1 MKILLYAHGGS
12 KNHGCEAIVRS
23 TKLLLTM
30 ADHITLLSYNPDED
44 LYYKLDNLVDI
55 YREINPVK
63 KNNIDFICA
72 YIEQKLF
79 KNYHRMDAL
88 QHKEAIEKLD
98 DDYDYALFI
107 GGDNYCYSDVKNY
120 AYINQYVRNKVK
132 KTVLWGCS
140 VEPELCKDKTIKKD
154 IEKYSFILARE
165 SISYKALKEIN
176 SNTYLLPDPAFF
188 LQKEEVDIPEGFIPN
203 ETVGINLSPLI
214 FKYGNECNIL
224 NSFIKLIDYIL
235 FNSKDQVALIP
246 HVVWH
251 HNDDQKVLYTLYE
264 KYKDNDRVL
273 LIDDHNCMQQKFIIS
288 QCKRFV
294 GARTHST
301 IAAYSTCV
309 PTLVVGYSVK
319 AKGIAKD
326 LFGNIDNYVLPVQ
339 NIADSDQLTEKY
351 KWLVEHEEEIKSKLL
366 QKSLEMKELENEYNK
381 LF

>member
-63 KNNIDFICA
+63 KSNIDFICA

-154 IEKYSFILARE
+154 IEKYTFILARE

-188 LQKEEVDIPEGFIPN
+188 LPKEEVNIPEGFIPN
-203 ETVGINLSPLI
+203 ETIGINLSPLI

-224 NSFIKLIDYIL
+224 NSFKKLIDYIL

-251 HNDDQKVLYTLYE
+251 HNNDQKVLCTLYE

-273 LIDDHNCMQQKFIIS
+273 LINDHNCMQQKFIIS

-351 KWLVEHEEEIKSKLL
+351 KWLVEHEEEIKNKLL

>member
-30 ADHITLLSYNPDED
+30 ADHITLLSYNPEED

-72 YIEQKLF
+72 YVEQKLF

-120 AYINQYVRNKVK
+120 AYINQYVRKKVR

-154 IEKYSFILARE
+154 IEKYTFILARE

-188 LQKEEVDIPEGFIPN
+188 LPKEEVNIPEGFILN
-203 ETVGINLSPLI
+203 ETIGINLSPLI

-224 NSFIKLIDYIL
+224 NSFKKLIDYIL

-251 HNDDQKVLYTLYE
+251 HNNDQKVLYTLYE

-273 LIDDHNCMQQKFIIS
+273 LINDHNCMQQKFIIS

>member
-30 ADHITLLSYNPDED
+30 ADHITLLSYNPEED

-72 YIEQKLF
+72 YVEQKFF

-132 KTVLWGCS
+132 NTVLWGCS

-188 LQKEEVDIPEGFIPN
+188 LPKEEVDIPEGFIPN

-235 FNSKDQVALIP
+235 FNSKNQVALIP

-351 KWLVEHEEEIKSKLL
+351 KWLVKHEEKIKNKLL
-366 QKSLEMKELENEYNK
+366 QKSLEMKELKNEYNK

>member
-30 ADHITLLSYNPDED
+30 ADHITLLSYNPEED

-63 KNNIDFICA
+63 KNDVDFICA
-72 YIEQKLF
+72 YIEQKIF

-120 AYINQYVRNKVK
+120 AYINQYVRKKVR

-188 LQKEEVDIPEGFIPN
+188 LPKEEVDIPEGFIPN
-203 ETVGINLSPLI
+203 ETIGINLSPLI

-235 FNSKDQVALIP
+235 VNSKNQVALIP

>member
-30 ADHITLLSYNPDED
+30 ADHITLLSYNPEED

-72 YIEQKLF
+72 YVEQKLF

-120 AYINQYVRNKVK
+120 AYINHYVRKKVR

-154 IEKYSFILARE
+154 IEKYTFILARE
-165 SISYKALKEIN
+165 SLSYKALKEIN

-188 LQKEEVDIPEGFIPN
+188 LPKEEVNIPEGFIPN
-203 ETVGINLSPLI
+203 ETIGINLSPLI

-224 NSFIKLIDYIL
+224 NSFKKLIDYIL

-251 HNDDQKVLYTLYE
+251 HNNDQKVLYTLYE

-273 LIDDHNCMQQKFIIS
+273 LINDHNCMQQKFIIS

>member
-188 LQKEEVDIPEGFIPN
+188 LPKEEVDIPEGFIPN
-203 ETVGINLSPLI
+203 ETIGINLSPLI
-214 FKYGNECNIL
+214 FKYGNKCNIL
-224 NSFIKLIDYIL
+224 NSFKKLIDYIL

-251 HNDDQKVLYTLYE
+251 HNNDQKVLYTLYE

-273 LIDDHNCMQQKFIIS
+273 LINDHNCMQQKFIIS

>member
-23 TKLLLTM
+23 TKLLLTV

-63 KNNIDFICA
+63 KNNVDFICA

-88 QHKEAIEKLD
+88 QHKEAIEKLED
-98 DDYDYALFI
+98 GYDYALFI

-120 AYINQYVRNKVK
+120 AYINQCVRKKVR

-154 IEKYSFILARE
+154 IEKYTFILARE

-188 LQKEEVDIPEGFIPN
+188 LPKEEVNIPEGFIPN
-203 ETVGINLSPLI
+203 ETIGINLSPLI

-224 NSFIKLIDYIL
+224 NSFKKLIDYIL

-251 HNDDQKVLYTLYE
+251 HNNDQKVLYTLYE

-273 LIDDHNCMQQKFIIS
+273 LINDHNCMQQKFIIS

>member
-23 TKLLLTM
+23 TKLLLNT

-44 LYYKLDNLVDI
+44 LYYKLDDVVDI
-55 YREINPVK
+55 YREINQVK
-63 KNNIDFICA
+63 KNNFDFIFA
-72 YIEQKLF
+72 YIVQKLF
-79 KNYHRMDAL
+79 KNYNHMDAL
-88 QHKEAIEKLD
+88 QHKEAIENLD

-120 AYINQYVRNKVK
+120 AYINQYVRKKVK

-188 LQKEEVDIPEGFIPN
+188 LPKEEVDIPAGFIPN

-224 NSFIKLIDYIL
+224 NSFKKLIDYIL
-235 FNSKDQVALIP
+235 FNSKDKVALIP
-246 HVVWH
+246 HAIWH
-251 HNDDQKVLYTLYE
+251 HNDDKRVLYTLYE

-288 QCKRFV
+288 KCKRFV

>member
-165 SISYKALKEIN
+165 SISYEALKEIN

-188 LQKEEVDIPEGFIPN
+188 LPKEEVDIPEGFIPN
-203 ETVGINLSPLI
+203 KTVGINLSPLI

-235 FNSKDQVALIP
+235 VNSKNQVALIP

>member
-235 FNSKDQVALIP
+235 FNSKNQVALIP

>member
-203 ETVGINLSPLI
+203 ETVGINLSPFI

>member
-30 ADHITLLSYNPDED
+30 ANHITLLSYNPDED

-165 SISYKALKEIN
+165 SISYKALKVIN

-188 LQKEEVDIPEGFIPN
+188 LPKEEVDIPEGFIPN

-235 FNSKDQVALIP
+235 VNSKNQVALIP

-351 KWLVEHEEEIKSKLL
+351 KWLVEHEEEIKNKLL

>member
-63 KNNIDFICA
+63 KNDVDFICA
-72 YIEQKLF
+72 YIEQKIF

-120 AYINQYVRNKVK
+120 VYINQYVRNKVK

-188 LQKEEVDIPEGFIPN
+188 LPKEEVDTPARFIPN

-224 NSFIKLIDYIL
+224 NSFKKLIDYIL
-235 FNSKDQVALIP
+235 FNSKNQVALIP

-251 HNDDQKVLYTLYE
+251 HNDDQRVLYTLYE

-351 KWLVEHEEEIKSKLL
+351 KWLVEHEEEIKNKLL

>member
-251 HNDDQKVLYTLYE
+251 HNDDQKVLYSLYE

>member
-23 TKLLLTM
+23 TKLLLTV

-63 KNNIDFICA
+63 KNNVDFICA

-88 QHKEAIEKLD
+88 QHKEAIEKLK

-120 AYINQYVRNKVK
+120 AYINQYVRKKVR

-140 VEPELCKDKTIKKD
+140 VEPGLCKDKTIKKD

-188 LQKEEVDIPEGFIPN
+188 LPKEEVDIPEGFIPN
-203 ETVGINLSPLI
+203 KTVGINLSPLI

-224 NSFIKLIDYIL
+224 NSFKKLIDYIL

>member
-188 LQKEEVDIPEGFIPN
+188 LPKEEVDIPEGFIPN
-203 ETVGINLSPLI
+203 ETIGINLSPLI
-214 FKYGNECNIL
+214 FKYGNEYNIL
-224 NSFIKLIDYIL
+224 NSFKKLIDYIL

-251 HNDDQKVLYTLYE
+251 HNNDQKVLYTLYE

-273 LIDDHNCMQQKFIIS
+273 LINDHNCMQQKFIIS

>member
-120 AYINQYVRNKVK
+120 AYINQYVRKKVK

-140 VEPELCKDKTIKKD
+140 VEPELCKDKIIKKD

-165 SISYKALKEIN
+165 SISFKALKEIN

-188 LQKEEVDIPEGFIPN
+188 LPKEEVDIPEGFIPN

-235 FNSKDQVALIP
+235 FNSRNQVALIP

-264 KYKDNDRVL
+264 KYKDNNRVL

>member
-30 ADHITLLSYNPDED
+30 ANHITLLSYNPDED

-188 LQKEEVDIPEGFIPN
+188 LPKEEVDIPEGFIPN
-203 ETVGINLSPLI
+203 KTVGINLSPLI

-235 FNSKDQVALIP
+235 VNSKNQVALIP

>member
-55 YREINPVK
+55 YREINLVK
-63 KNNIDFICA
+63 KNNVGFLCA
-72 YIEQKLF
+72 YVEQKLF

-120 AYINQYVRNKVK
+120 AYINQYVRKKVK

-140 VEPELCKDKTIKKD
+140 VEPELCKDKIIKKD

-165 SISYKALKEIN
+165 SISFKALKEIN

-188 LQKEEVDIPEGFIPN
+188 LPKEEVDIPEGFIPN

-235 FNSKDQVALIP
+235 FNSRNQVALIP

-264 KYKDNDRVL
+264 KYKDNNRVL

>member
-30 ADHITLLSYNPDED
+30 ANHITLLSYNPDED

-63 KNNIDFICA
+63 RNNVDFICA
-72 YIEQKLF
+72 YVEQKLF

-140 VEPELCKDKTIKKD
+140 VEPELCMDKTIKKD

-188 LQKEEVDIPEGFIPN
+188 LPKEEVDIPEGFIPN

-235 FNSKDQVALIP
+235 VNSKNQVALIP

-339 NIADSDQLTEKY
+339 NIADSEQLTEKY
-351 KWLVEHEEEIKSKLL
+351 KWLVEHEEEIKNKLL

>member
-1 MKILLYAHGGS
+1 M
-12 KNHGCEAIVRS
+12 
-23 TKLLLTM
+23 
-30 ADHITLLSYNPDED
+30 
-44 LYYKLDNLVDI
+44 
-55 YREINPVK
+55 
-63 KNNIDFICA
+63 
-72 YIEQKLF
+72 
-79 KNYHRMDAL
+79 
-88 QHKEAIEKLD
+88 
-98 DDYDYALFI
+98 
-107 GGDNYCYSDVKNY
+107 
-120 AYINQYVRNKVK
+120 
-132 KTVLWGCS
+132 
-140 VEPELCKDKTIKKD
+140 
-154 IEKYSFILARE
+154 
-165 SISYKALKEIN
+165 
-176 SNTYLLPDPAFF
+176 
-188 LQKEEVDIPEGFIPN
+188 
-203 ETVGINLSPLI
+203 
-214 FKYGNECNIL
+214 
-224 NSFIKLIDYIL
+224 
-235 FNSKDQVALIP
+235 IP

>member
-55 YREINPVK
+55 YREINPIK

-72 YIEQKLF
+72 YVEQKLF
-79 KNYHRMDAL
+79 KKYHRMDAL

-140 VEPELCKDKTIKKD
+140 VEPKLCKDKTIKKD

-176 SNTYLLPDPAFF
+176 NNTYLLPDPAFF
-188 LQKEEVDIPEGFIPN
+188 LPKEEVDIPEGFIPN
-203 ETVGINLSPLI
+203 KTVGINLSPLI
-214 FKYGNECNIL
+214 FKYGNEYNIL

-264 KYKDNDRVL
+264 KYKDNNRVL

-351 KWLVEHEEEIKSKLL
+351 KWLVEHDEEIKNKLL

>member
-23 TKLLLTM
+23 TKLLLNT

-44 LYYKLDNLVDI
+44 LYYKLDDVVDI
-55 YREINPVK
+55 YREINQVK
-63 KNNIDFICA
+63 KNNFDFIFA
-72 YIEQKLF
+72 YIVQKLF
-79 KNYHRMDAL
+79 KNYNHMDAL
-88 QHKEAIEKLD
+88 QHKEAIENLD

-120 AYINQYVRNKVK
+120 AYINQYVRKKVK

-188 LQKEEVDIPEGFIPN
+188 LPKEEVDIPAGFIPN

-224 NSFIKLIDYIL
+224 NSFKKLIDYIL
-235 FNSKDQVALIP
+235 FNSKDKVALIP

-251 HNDDQKVLYTLYE
+251 HNDDKRVLYTLYE

-288 QCKRFV
+288 KCKRFV

>member
-23 TKLLLTM
+23 TKLLLTV

-63 KNNIDFICA
+63 KNNVDFICA

-88 QHKEAIEKLD
+88 QHKEAIEKLE

-120 AYINQYVRNKVK
+120 AYINQYVRKKVR

-188 LQKEEVDIPEGFIPN
+188 LPKEEVDIPEGFIPN
-203 ETVGINLSPLI
+203 KTVGINLSPLI

-224 NSFIKLIDYIL
+224 NSFKKLIDYIL

>member
-188 LQKEEVDIPEGFIPN
+188 LPKEEVDIPEGFIPN
-203 ETVGINLSPLI
+203 ETIGINLSPLI

-224 NSFIKLIDYIL
+224 NSFKKLIDYIL

-251 HNDDQKVLYTLYE
+251 HNNDQKVLYTLYE

-273 LIDDHNCMQQKFIIS
+273 LINDHNCMQQKFIIS

>member
-30 ADHITLLSYNPDED
+30 ADTITLLSYNPDED

-79 KNYHRMDAL
+79 KNYHHMDAL

-140 VEPELCKDKTIKKD
+140 VEPELFKDKTIKKD

-188 LQKEEVDIPEGFIPN
+188 LPKEEVDIPEGFIPN
-203 ETVGINLSPLI
+203 KTVGINLSPLI

-235 FNSKDQVALIP
+235 VNSKNQVALIP

>member
-107 GGDNYCYSDVKNY
+107 GGDNYCYFDVKNY

>member
-63 KNNIDFICA
+63 KNDVDFICA
-72 YIEQKLF
+72 YIEQKIF

-120 AYINQYVRNKVK
+120 AYINQYVRKKVK

-188 LQKEEVDIPEGFIPN
+188 LPKEEVDIPAGFIPN

-224 NSFIKLIDYIL
+224 NSFKKLIDYIL
-235 FNSKDQVALIP
+235 FNSKDKVALIP

-251 HNDDQKVLYTLYE
+251 HNDDKRVLYTLYE

-273 LIDDHNCMQQKFIIS
+273 LINDHNCMQQKFIIS
-288 QCKRFV
+288 KCKRFV

-326 LFGNIDNYVLPVQ
+326 LFENIDNYVLPVQ

-351 KWLVEHEEEIKSKLL
+351 KWLVEHEEEIKNKLL

>member
-55 YREINPVK
+55 YREINLVK
-63 KNNIDFICA
+63 KNNVDFLCA
-72 YIEQKLF
+72 YVEQKLF

-120 AYINQYVRNKVK
+120 AYINQYVRKKVK

-140 VEPELCKDKTIKKD
+140 VEPELCKDKIIKKD

-165 SISYKALKEIN
+165 SISFKALKEIN

-188 LQKEEVDIPEGFIPN
+188 LPKEEVDIPEGFIPN

-235 FNSKDQVALIP
+235 FNSRNQVALIP

-264 KYKDNDRVL
+264 KYKDNNRVL

>member
-55 YREINPVK
+55 YREINLVK
-63 KNNIDFICA
+63 KNNVDFLCA
-72 YIEQKLF
+72 YVEQKLF

-88 QHKEAIEKLD
+88 QHKEAIEKLE

-120 AYINQYVRNKVK
+120 AYINQYVRKKVR

-165 SISYKALKEIN
+165 SISYRALKEIN

-188 LQKEEVDIPEGFIPN
+188 LPKEEVDIPEGFIPN
-203 ETVGINLSPLI
+203 ETIGINLSPLI

-224 NSFIKLIDYIL
+224 NSFKKLIDYIL

-251 HNDDQKVLYTLYE
+251 HNNDQKVLYTLYE

-351 KWLVEHEEEIKSKLL
+351 KWLVEHEEEIKNKLL

>member
-55 YREINPVK
+55 YREINLVK
-63 KNNIDFICA
+63 KNNVDFICA
-72 YIEQKLF
+72 YVEQKLF

-120 AYINQYVRNKVK
+120 AYINQYVRKKVK

-165 SISYKALKEIN
+165 SISFKALKEIN

-188 LQKEEVDIPEGFIPN
+188 LPKEEVDIPEGFIPN

-235 FNSKDQVALIP
+235 FNSKNQVALIP

-264 KYKDNDRVL
+264 KYKDNNRVL

-351 KWLVEHEEEIKSKLL
+351 KWLVEHEEEIKNKLL

>member
-63 KNNIDFICA
+63 KNDVDFICA
-72 YIEQKLF
+72 YIEQKIF

-120 AYINQYVRNKVK
+120 AYINQYVRKKVR

-188 LQKEEVDIPEGFIPN
+188 LPKEEVNIPEGFIPN
-203 ETVGINLSPLI
+203 ETIGINLSPLI

-224 NSFIKLIDYIL
+224 NSFKKLIDYIL
-235 FNSKDQVALIP
+235 FNSKNQVALIP